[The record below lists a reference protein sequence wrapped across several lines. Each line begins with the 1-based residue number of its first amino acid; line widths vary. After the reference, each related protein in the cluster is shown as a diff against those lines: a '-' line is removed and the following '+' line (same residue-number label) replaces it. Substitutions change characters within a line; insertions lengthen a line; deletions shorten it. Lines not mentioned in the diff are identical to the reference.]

1 MESWKPGCLR
11 DGAVIVGQE
20 PEIMDGSSKGAASE
34 SSQIICHRIV
44 AVQRQASPLQRGS
57 EVTVASVFGHKPGCR
72 GCLLVAGTSLVRRD
86 AHLMLLLLTIE
97 LGGVEDERGPI
108 YLRRGRA
115 VTSLVVYC
123 EPCRWVDGVVGVCLW
138 AIRKVRPAAVGTE
151 SSPVDYH
158 RVLNCC
164 C

>member
-115 VTSLVVYC
+115 VTSLVVYY
-123 EPCRWVDGVVGVCLW
+123 EPCRWWTELW
-138 AIRKVRPAAVGTE
+138 AFVFGRSEKSVPLPWGPRARPWIIIE
-151 SSPVDYH
+151 S
-158 RVLNCC
+158 
-164 C
+164 